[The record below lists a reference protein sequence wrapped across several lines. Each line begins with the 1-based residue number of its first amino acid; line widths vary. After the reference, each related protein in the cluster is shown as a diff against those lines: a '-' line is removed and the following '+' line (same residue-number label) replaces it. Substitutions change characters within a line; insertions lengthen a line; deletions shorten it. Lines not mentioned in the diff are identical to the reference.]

1 MEQYLICKM
10 PSKRSLHIKFKP
22 MIGKIFL
29 LRKNKTIPYYSNP
42 SSNCEG
48 YLARESLGDGVL
60 ILDESNT
67 RVQIISQKNE
77 PIWIGK
83 YYIHKEIETG
93 KNNNKIELL
102 MEIIQETSQLCLK
115 KHEKELQLILS
126 KLKTLEELI
135 KNEKK

>member
-1 MEQYLICKM
+1 M
-10 PSKRSLHIKFKP
+10 PAKRSLHIKFKP

-48 YLARESLGDGVL
+48 YLSRELFGDGVL

-67 RVQIISQKNE
+67 RVQIINQKNQ

-83 YYIHKEIETG
+83 YYLHKEIETT
-93 KNNNKIELL
+93 KNNNKLELIGDTI
-102 MEIIQETSQLCLK
+102 EIISQLCLK
-115 KHEKELQLILS
+115 INEKDLHLALS
-126 KLKTLEELI
+126 KLKSLEELI
-135 KNEKK
+135 KNEKKQ

>member
-1 MEQYLICKM
+1 M

-48 YLARESLGDGVL
+48 YLSREILGDGVL

-67 RVQIISQKNE
+67 RVKIINQKNE
-77 PIWIGK
+77 SIWIGK
-83 YYIHKEIETG
+83 YYLYKELETG
-93 KNNNKIELL
+93 KRNSKIDLL
-102 MEIIQETSQLCLK
+102 LEIIQDTSQLCLK
-115 KHEKELQLILS
+115 TNEKEIQLILS
-126 KLKTLEELI
+126 KMKSLEEII
-135 KNEKK
+135 KNEIGEKK